1 MARFGQG
8 FLNALTQPSYM
19 QGLFDL
25 GKAAGS
31 LPGRAREER
40 NKNDAMAA
48 ATSAFSSESP
58 SEILQAAQAVQEFD
72 PALAEQLRNRALTL
86 RQQRANLQPVT
97 APKPRDFS
105 IEQKQMDNAVAK
117 RKRLEQNV
125 MGVIQRSN
133 RGEEDKRRLMEGY
146 LGAST
151 EDLVDFL
158 RTGGP
163 QKEGSQAKGNK
174 TEKVILEDGKQVSY
188 VVTTDPYTGEELG
201 RVKVGEVPV
210 DEDNKTAVGRAD
222 WKGPDKEA
230 WRDATD
236 EARKSSLNSVKYSDL
251 LNETLNM
258 VEEGGQV
265 GGFLGT
271 ARDFV
276 LSDVAGLGDAVSIH
290 RARLNEVRMQN
301 AIALLPRGPASDRD
315 VALALDAS
323 VNPKDLKPEQR
334 VSYIRGMKKI
344 ADAEKEYTEGKLRYI
359 EDTGDAMAFG
369 YDRYVQLKGA
379 EKQLEAF
386 KTENSVVVEEVEKD
400 LNDVRTLISQGKEE
414 EAKALLSAIKAVD
427 TTGYLERLEN
437 LERLNNNWQTF
448 AESNN
453 ISL

>member
-8 FLNALTQPSYM
+8 FIQSLTQPSYM

-86 RQQRANLQPVT
+86 RQQRADLQPVT

-151 EDLVDFL
+151 EDLIDFL

>member
-86 RQQRANLQPVT
+86 RQQRADLQPVT

-151 EDLVDFL
+151 EDLIDFL

>member
-133 RGEEDKRRLMEGY
+133 RSEEDKRRLMEGY

>member
-8 FLNALTQPSYM
+8 FIQSLTQPSYM

-151 EDLVDFL
+151 EDLIDFL

>member
-151 EDLVDFL
+151 EDLIKFL

-163 QKEGSQAKGNK
+163 SGAEIKSTRSGGQYIDVDNNIYEADIQRTGGGTN
-174 TEKVILEDGKQVSY
+174 ISY
-188 VVTTDPYTGEELG
+188 VPITPGAPE
-201 RVKVGEVPV
+201 RP
-210 DEDNKTAVGRAD
+210 VGRLTPVGGQFRETAAAATAR
-222 WKGPDKEA
+222 EA
-230 WRDATD
+230 G
-236 EARKSSLNSVKYSDL
+236 EAGARETAKTFGELRVNAAENIPEL
-251 LNETLNM
+251 LNQQELLN
-258 VEEGGQV
+258 Q
-265 GGFLGT
+265 
-271 ARDFV
+271 
-276 LSDVAGLGDAVSIH
+276 AVDS
-290 RARLNEVRMQN
+290 
-301 AIALLPRGPASDRD
+301 
-315 VALALDAS
+315 LD
-323 VNPKDLKPEQR
+323 N
-334 VSYIRGMKKI
+334 I
-344 ADAEKEYTEGKLRYI
+344 
-359 EDTGDAMAFG
+359 
-369 YDRYVQLKGA
+369 
-379 EKQLEAF
+379 
-386 KTENSVVVEEVEKD
+386 
-400 LNDVRTLISQGKEE
+400 
-414 EAKALLSAIKAVD
+414 D
-427 TTGYLERLEN
+427 TTGVPATIENEIRRLTGTQSPDAATYELAVGEAMYSRLKPLFGGVISEGERIAIEKLYNDLKRGNPANRAILKQLQKQVNDSIIKSN
-437 LERLNNNWQTF
+437 LIRNSANFEEYNTKLDKFFPEDTTEASVSQPKVTGKFNPETGEIEYYGSGN
-448 AESNN
+448 
-453 ISL
+453 

>member
-1 MARFGQG
+1 
-8 FLNALTQPSYM
+8 
-19 QGLFDL
+19 
-25 GKAAGS
+25 
-31 LPGRAREER
+31 
-40 NKNDAMAA
+40 
-48 ATSAFSSESP
+48 
-58 SEILQAAQAVQEFD
+58 
-72 PALAEQLRNRALTL
+72 
-86 RQQRANLQPVT
+86 
-97 APKPRDFS
+97 
-105 IEQKQMDNAVAK
+105 
-117 RKRLEQNV
+117 
-125 MGVIQRSN
+125 
-133 RGEEDKRRLMEGY
+133 MEGY

-151 EDLVDFL
+151 EDLIDFL

>member
-8 FLNALTQPSYM
+8 FIQSLTQPSYM

-31 LPGRAREER
+31 LPGRAVEDR
-40 NKNDAMAA
+40 NKKDAMAA

-86 RQQRANLQPVT
+86 RQQRASLQPVT

-151 EDLVDFL
+151 EDLVKFL
-158 RTGGP
+158 RTGGIE
-163 QKEGSQAKGNK
+163 KEGSQAKGNK

-201 RVKVGEVPV
+201 RVKVGEVAV
-210 DEDNKTAVGRAD
+210 DEDEKTAVGRAD

-258 VEEGGQV
+258 VEAGGQV

-276 LSDVAGLGDAVSIH
+276 LSDVAGLGDAASIH

-323 VNPKDLKPEQR
+323 VNPKDLKPEER

-386 KTENSVVVEEVEKD
+386 KTENSAVVEEVEKD

-448 AESNN
+448 AESNK

>member
-151 EDLVDFL
+151 EDLIDFL

>member
-133 RGEEDKRRLMEGY
+133 RSEEDKRRLMEGY

-151 EDLVDFL
+151 EDLIDFL

>member
-8 FLNALTQPSYM
+8 FIQSLTQPSYM

-133 RGEEDKRRLMEGY
+133 RSEEDKRRLMEGY

>member
-8 FLNALTQPSYM
+8 FIQSLTQPSYM
-19 QGLFDL
+19 RGLFDL

-151 EDLVDFL
+151 EDLIDFL